1 MIERSSQ
8 QTHTY
13 LLTISKFEK
22 VLIKITCK
30 RRAPIRS
37 LVGQESDVL
46 VYGTETFC
54 ARLFAG
60 NIIGRTCCPISKS
73 HLTLSLDLGKYKL
86 LSEDT
91 QIGNNFN
98 KEPKIMQTTALLS
111 KIQVVIEKMQRS

>member
-1 MIERSSQ
+1 M
-8 QTHTY
+8 
-13 LLTISKFEK
+13 
-22 VLIKITCK
+22 
-30 RRAPIRS
+30 
-37 LVGQESDVL
+37 GQESDVL

-54 ARLFAG
+54 ARLFAR
-60 NIIGRTCCPISKS
+60 NILGRICCPISKS

-91 QIGNNFN
+91 RIGNNFN